1 MIQQIIEQVEESIN
15 QQVKEKFGLSDD
27 QSTKTK
33 NVFRETMEGFLDKN
47 NLKNPQLFQS
57 LTENFSSLQENETI
71 VKLKEVLSVN
81 LQEKAGLSKEK
92 AEAIRDFSVLE
103 FFKTLS
109 SEFTDEN
116 GKLDIQ
122 KALNKLNM
130 ESLEQTAKSI
140 LGNLGDLGGLFKK

>member
-130 ESLEQTAKSI
+130 EGLEQTAKSI